1 VLFQICLLTGQR
13 VGEVI
18 SMRWSDVDGDLWT
31 IPDTKNGRSHRVPL
45 SPQALQRFA
54 ELPRRGEYV
63 FASSKRP
70 TGHLRGYRRAFQRA
84 CALAGIADACVHDV
98 RRTAASHMASLGVS
112 RSTLGQILNHADRS
126 VTSVYDRYSYD
137 AEKRAAL
144 ELWAGHLLTSVT

>member
-1 VLFQICLLTGQR
+1 
-13 VGEVI
+13 
-18 SMRWSDVDGDLWT
+18 MRWSDIDRDIWT

-45 SPQALQRFA
+45 SPQALQRLS
-54 ELPRRGEYV
+54 ETPRRGEYV
-63 FASSKRP
+63 FATSKRP

-84 CALAGIADACVHDV
+84 CALAGIANACVHDL

-144 ELWAGHLLTSVT
+144 ELWAGHLRVCVEANPT